1 MKWKGRGRKQPWPNL
16 INYIVLYLAERRK
29 TTKTLRVGD
38 LWDSTWMGTSR
49 TWNRRATFSNVTFA
63 HSYCF
68 QFCVIISTIS
78 RDADTHPPSSLN
90 VKMVGLCLWV
100 TQNVQSSVMHGGNL
114 FITLWRLK
122 ERKGVTVLSFM
133 VLQDNWKSLKVP
145 MLHPLVLLVR
155 VVLRG
160 RLVWSNDRM
169 ILMGE

>member
-16 INYIVLYLAERRK
+16 INYIVLYLAEWRK

-49 TWNRRATFSNVTFA
+49 IWNRRATFSNVTFA

-68 QFCVIISTIS
+68 QFCVMISTIS

-122 ERKGVTVLSFM
+122 ERKGVKVTLPRLRPHSMTNTILFANWCLRDTSCASNMVDNNLNNFCSSSF
-133 VLQDNWKSLKVP
+133 
-145 MLHPLVLLVR
+145 
-155 VVLRG
+155 
-160 RLVWSNDRM
+160 
-169 ILMGE
+169 